1 MTVARIARTAR
12 RRRKQAV
19 NRFRHL
25 ARIGRG
31 NNNRTIY
38 ATHTKET
45 YERRAAQAREKRLA
59 MVARKGRKS

>member
-1 MTVARIARTAR
+1 MTVARTAR
-12 RRRKQAV
+12 RRRKQAI
-19 NRFRHL
+19 NCFRHL

-45 YERRAAQAREKRLA
+45 YEKRAAQARERRLNIA
-59 MVARKGRKS
+59 ARKSRRK

>member
-1 MTVARIARTAR
+1 MTIARTAR

-31 NNNRTIY
+31 NNNRTVY
-38 ATHTKET
+38 STHTIET
-45 YERRAAQAREKRLA
+45 NQKREAQARERRLNIA
-59 MVARKGRKS
+59 ARKSRRK

>member
-1 MTVARIARTAR
+1 
-12 RRRKQAV
+12 V

-45 YERRAAQAREKRLA
+45 YEKREAQARERRLTLA
-59 MVARKGRKS
+59 ARKSRRK